1 MMSVRPA
8 LEVAGELFDGVE
20 IRRDRGGRKVPP
32 LEFLQHDAATMGHK
46 TPPVIRTLPRGSSA
60 PHAERPPRQRL
71 GPDGAVSSCGRDRRL
86 PRGSGHRARV
96 RTPHD
101 RQRFRALPWPAVT
114 PPARCHVA
122 ERPSAGGSVVGQ
134 RRRLE
139 TECSQPNLGG
149 GGVVRQRR
157 LLARLFRQR
166 LGGRLLL
173 RAMTAE
179 NPLEAVV
186 GLVARI
192 LVDQAARA
200 PGRQLHRPRAR
211 ERGRIVDRDP
221 I

>member
-1 MMSVRPA
+1 MM
-8 LEVAGELFDGVE
+8 
-20 IRRDRGGRKVPP
+20 RRHGAQD
-32 LEFLQHDAATMGHK
+32 TSC
-46 TPPVIRTLPRGSSA
+46 TRTLPRGSSA

-71 GPDGAVSSCGRDRRL
+71 GPDGAVSVAVVTTPTSRLWPSSTGANSSRPTAISRASLACGD
-86 PRGSGHRARV
+86 A
-96 RTPHD
+96 
-101 RQRFRALPWPAVT
+101 
-114 PPARCHVA
+114 PARCHLA

-139 TECSQPNLGG
+139 TECSQPNLGA
-149 GGVVRQRR
+149 GVVRQRR